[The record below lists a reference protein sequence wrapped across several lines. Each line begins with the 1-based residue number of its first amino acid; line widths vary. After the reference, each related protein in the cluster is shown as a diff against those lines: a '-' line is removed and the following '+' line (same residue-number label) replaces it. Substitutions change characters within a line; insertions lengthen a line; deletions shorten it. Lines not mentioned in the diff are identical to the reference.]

1 MKVTSKKIKEYL
13 TLLIPAVLSLVVWLP
28 LLFLLS
34 GSLVGLL
41 ELGQKLGPVLLDKP
55 GYATWSLLPQY
66 PTLRPYVELLLD
78 SPGFFVQ
85 FWNTIKITIPT
96 VLGQLVIATPA
107 AWWFARST
115 GKASQRLFSLYIVL
129 MLMPFQVTIV
139 SNYLVV
145 DQLNLLD
152 NLLSII
158 LPTIFSSFPVFLMY
172 RFFKSI
178 PTSIIE
184 AAEIDG
190 ANQLKVFLQI
200 GIPIGKAGI
209 MTALV
214 LGFLEA
220 WNMIEQPMVFIKN
233 KTLWPLS
240 LFLPEISLG
249 NMGLALAASVVIL
262 IPPILVFFFGQEY
275 LEQGIAHTGTKQ

>member
-1 MKVTSKKIKEYL
+1 MNSKKTKEYIA
-13 TLLIPAVLSLVVWLP
+13 LLFPAVLSLMVGIP
-28 LLFLLS
+28 LLFLFG

-41 ELGQKLGPVLLDKP
+41 ELEQKLGPVLLNNP
-55 GYATWSLLPQY
+55 GYATWSLFPRY
-66 PTLRPYVELLLD
+66 PTFRPYVELLLD

-85 FWNTIKITIPT
+85 FWNTIKITLPT
-96 VLGQLVIATPA
+96 VLGQLVVATPA

-139 SNYLVV
+139 SNYLVI
-145 DQLNLLD
+145 DRLHLLD
-152 NLLSII
+152 NLLSIV
-158 LPTIFSSFPVFLMY
+158 LPTIFSSFPVFIMY

-190 ANQLKVFLQI
+190 ANQRKVFLQI
-200 GIPIGKAGI
+200 GIPIGKAGV

-220 WNMIEQPMVFIKN
+220 WNMIEQPMIFIKN

-275 LEQGIAHTGTKQ
+275 LEQGIAHTGSKQ